1 MIFQFPVLFTVK
13 DGLNVIH
20 NAERRMIGPAQV
32 VGRSL
37 IDHESAGRF
46 RQFRCCELIVDPPA
60 NIVVECT
67 TALAPPCVRSL
78 DISGRDHASHPQT
91 PVLPAICRHMR
102 ALRGEI
108 RHAFSLA
115 LAFLMSSGVCAMLK
129 SPQST
134 ACFPP
139 CAASSRNCSMRASM
153 VSRKRYFC
161 FIFSGS
167 SVFPACTYTQVRR

>member
-1 MIFQFPVLFTVK
+1 
-13 DGLNVIH
+13 
-20 NAERRMIGPAQV
+20 MIGPAP
-32 VGRSL
+32 GRRSEPYRSRIRRPYPPVPVL
-37 IDHESAGRF
+37 R
-46 RQFRCCELIVDPPA
+46 LIVDPPA
-60 NIVVECT
+60 DIVVECT

-78 DISGRDHASHPQT
+78 DVS
-91 PVLPAICRHMR
+91 
-102 ALRGEI
+102 GEI
-108 RHAFSLA
+108 THHIHKLQFSQPFVDICALLGEEPGMRFVA

-139 CAASSRNCSMRASM
+139 CAASSRNCSMRISM

-167 SVFPACTYTQVRR
+167 SVFPACTYTQTTVMT